1 MINIG
6 TEGILD
12 DPEEAGNNNEPVWVD
27 AGRKPVVEDFL
38 VNDPG
43 PSNEAKKAES
53 ELDCFNLF
61 FDQLYQ
67 LIIEQTNLY
76 AEQNNRDFAPIT
88 KIELQKYMGLS
99 MLTGL
104 IKKPSIKS

>member
-43 PSNEAKKAES
+43 PSNEAKKAET

-61 FDQLYQ
+61 FDPLYQ

-76 AEQNNRDFAPIT
+76 VGRFQLGKTSNYWIALLDVDHNQ
-88 KIELQKYMGLS
+88 
-99 MLTGL
+99 
-104 IKKPSIKS
+104 